1 MCYSTYIMTKS
12 DIEKLWIDITEKCGG
27 CFSEEKMLEVKNVFS
42 IAAKYSYIVE
52 LFDKIANR
60 FKVVK

>member
-1 MCYSTYIMTKS
+1 MTKS

-42 IAAKYSYIVE
+42 IAAKYTHIVE
-52 LFDKIANR
+52 FFDKIVNR